1 MSHWKQTIN
10 NKASMETTCTFGK
23 VAVALCAALFLTSGA
38 HAGEAQ
44 LPTRKFDYTLVSL
57 LSEGQPNESN
67 TIESNDIDA
76 TKREP
81 YYLRTGD
88 QLLLELTNPGYAFK
102 NEVFID
108 NQGTVNLN
116 LLGWVN
122 LEQNTVEQAEK
133 KLREAYAEKYF
144 KNPRISLRLV
154 KKAPLR
160 FKILGQVAQPGFYE
174 VPPGLEV
181 DLLDAIAIAGGYT
194 RLANK
199 VTYKHLTQEDKNS
212 PATEKIETYRIRELK
227 RSSDT
232 KIPVLSGDDTI
243 VVGESIF

>member
-1 MSHWKQTIN
+1 MK
-10 NKASMETTCTFGK
+10 TTSKFGK
-23 VAVALCAALFLTSGA
+23 VAVALSAALSLVTGNGADSDKITKKQLKFTPVFLPSEEPSNQSTTLSLDEVSNSDRKPYFLRSGD
-38 HAGEAQ
+38 E
-44 LPTRKFDYTLVSL
+44 
-57 LSEGQPNESN
+57 
-67 TIESNDIDA
+67 
-76 TKREP
+76 
-81 YYLRTGD
+81 
-88 QLLLELTNPGYAFK
+88 LLLKLTNPGYEFE
-102 NEVFID
+102 NSVTID
-108 NQGTVNLN
+108 NQGTVNLD

-122 LEQNTVEQAEK
+122 LENKTLEQAELLLK
-133 KLREAYAEKYF
+133 GAYEDRYF

-199 VTYKHLTQEDKNS
+199 VTYKYVTQEKKNT
-212 PATEKIETYRIRELK
+212 PAEERIEVYRIRELN
-227 RSSDT
+227 RTSNS
-232 KIPVLSGDDTI
+232 KIPVLNGGDTI

>member
-1 MSHWKQTIN
+1 MK
-10 NKASMETTCTFGK
+10 TTSKFGK
-23 VAVALCAALFLTSGA
+23 VAVALSAALSLVTGNGADSDKITKKQLKFIPVFLPSEEPSNQSTTLSLDEVSNSDRKPYFLRSGD
-38 HAGEAQ
+38 E
-44 LPTRKFDYTLVSL
+44 
-57 LSEGQPNESN
+57 
-67 TIESNDIDA
+67 
-76 TKREP
+76 
-81 YYLRTGD
+81 
-88 QLLLELTNPGYAFK
+88 LLLKLTNPGYEFE
-102 NEVFID
+102 NSVTID
-108 NQGTVNLN
+108 NQGTVNLD

-122 LEQNTVEQAEK
+122 LENKTLEQAELLLK
-133 KLREAYAEKYF
+133 GAYEDRYF

-199 VTYKHLTQEDKNS
+199 VTYKYVTQEKKNA
-212 PATEKIETYRIRELK
+212 PAEERIKVYRIRELN
-227 RSSDT
+227 RTSNS
-232 KIPVLSGDDTI
+232 KIPVLNGGDTI